1 MPRTKEGCQKGKLV
15 KEIKECFGITAEN
28 NSLIN
33 SLVDD
38 LYWQVIKIK
47 ECKSKIDKSSLA
59 VEFKQGKQDML
70 IQNPLI
76 KTYNDL
82 IKNQALT
89 IKSLQ
94 TILGKNSKD
103 DDKELKELMGFITK
117 GKKQI
122 R

>member
-1 MPRTKEGCQKGKLV
+1 MARTKEGCQKGKLI
-15 KEIKECFGITAEN
+15 KEIRECFGIVGET

-33 SLVDD
+33 SLVED
-38 LYWQVIKIK
+38 LYWQVIKIR
-47 ECKSKIDKSSLA
+47 ECRNHIDKASLA
-59 VEFKQGKQDML
+59 VDFKQGKQDML

-94 TILGKNSKD
+94 SLLGTTGKD
-103 DDKELKELMGFITK
+103 DDKELKEIMGFITK
-117 GKKQI
+117 GKKQT